1 MSIIINSDIETL
13 YETFTSRNFISKIF
27 SIDNKENIK
36 KKQNGKHMV
45 FQRVYTSKDIQEEN
59 EIKLPENFAN
69 VLGNKAM
76 ENINITFET
85 THNVIHRDDKSFV
98 VKYMSILKKPEY
110 IYSITGDCEI
120 MIYACLSKNPKDDN
134 LIVVN
139 IFKKFVNLHE
149 ECDDT
154 PYISFLSND
163 VFSNVFEQNKGV
175 FIPENIVKLSEAI
188 FGTTMFNEIVLPFVN
203 NLFDVS
209 LETIHDVY
217 VSRLIKYF
225 SRKNIEI
232 YKKK

>member
-45 FQRVYTSKDIQEEN
+45 YQRVYTSKDIQEEN

-85 THNVIHRDDKSFV
+85 THNVIHHDDKSFV
-98 VKYMSILKKPEY
+98 VKYTSILKKPEY
-110 IYSITGDCEI
+110 IYSITGDCKI
-120 MIYACLSKNPKDDN
+120 MIYACLSKNPKDEN

-154 PYISFLSND
+154 PYISFLKND

-188 FGTTMFNEIVLPFVN
+188 FGATMFNEIVLPFVN